1 VPLVKPKDNLPLNEY
16 LAQRRKFLK
25 FRLGDLA
32 QKTNI
37 APKYLK
43 WIEGGEWQNLP
54 PGVYARSFLKKYAQ
68 AVGLDESE
76 ILFRYEE
83 EQAFFESKALI
94 NQTKDSLLV
103 SKENSSPLKI
113 FCNIKALNFLSH
125 IETRYIMALV
135 IGVAVAGYIIW
146 QLRVIFVIPELVINF
161 PSDEITLD
169 QTVLI
174 LDGKA
179 SPDSLV
185 TVNGES
191 IFPQQDGSFKKETQL
206 LPGLNVF
213 EIKAVSRFGK
223 EKKVVRRVTYQP

>member
-1 VPLVKPKDNLPLNEY
+1 MPLVKPKDNLPLNEY

-25 FRLGDLA
+25 LRLGDLA
-32 QKTNI
+32 PKTNI

-43 WIEGGEWQNLP
+43 WIESGDWQNLP
-54 PGVYARSFLKKYAQ
+54 PGVYTRGFLKKYAQ

-83 EQAFFESKALI
+83 EQARFESKASQNKI
-94 NQTKDSLLV
+94 KNSLLV
-103 SKENSSPLKI
+103 QKQNSFILKI
-113 FCNIKALNFLSH
+113 FNINPLKFLSRV
-125 IETRYIMALV
+125 EARYILTFV
-135 IGVAVAGYIIW
+135 IGAAVVGYIIW
-146 QLRVIFVIPELVINF
+146 QLRVIFVIPELTINF
-161 PSDEITLD
+161 PPDEIIFN
-169 QTVLI
+169 QTVLV

-191 IFPQQDGSFKKETQL
+191 IFPQQEGSFKKETQL
-206 LPGLNVF
+206 LPGLNVL

-223 EKKVVRRVTYQP
+223 EKKVIRRVTYNP